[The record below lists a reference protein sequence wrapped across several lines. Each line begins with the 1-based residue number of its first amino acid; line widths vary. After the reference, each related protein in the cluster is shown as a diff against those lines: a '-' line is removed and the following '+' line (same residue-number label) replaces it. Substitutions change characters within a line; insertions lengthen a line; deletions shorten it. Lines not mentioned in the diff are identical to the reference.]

1 MKDMIY
7 KLLIC
12 VVGFIVGYL
21 LLPMANL
28 HPAFLIVGI
37 PTVLIAIAVR
47 YLIVGNAIVK
57 RFMLGILFT
66 VSLAFI
72 PASTVSAISI
82 WALGNYD
89 IKTGAFGTWILFNM
103 IFVAITLAS
112 AIGFTIWS
120 TLLVRIAHRQ
130 PIWCYFLVVAAPV
143 AGSYTLIYTGV
154 LELAL
159 RRISLTGSLFD
170 YIIIGLLAYSPGIIL
185 SAIISLTWRLANKS
199 VDHYVSLAADGG

>member
-12 VVGFIVGYL
+12 VVGFVVGYL

-28 HPAFLIVGI
+28 NPAFLIVGI
-37 PTVLIAIAVR
+37 PTVLIGIAVR
-47 YLIVGNAIVK
+47 YLTVGNAIVK
-57 RFMLGILFT
+57 RFMLGTLFT
-66 VSLAFI
+66 VGLAFI

-82 WALGNYD
+82 WAFGNYD
-89 IKTGAFGTWILFNM
+89 IKTGASGTWFLFIM
-103 IFVAITLAS
+103 IFAAITVAS
-112 AIGFTIWS
+112 AIGFAIWS
-120 TLLVRIAHRQ
+120 TLLVRITRRQ

-143 AGSYTLIYTGV
+143 AGCYTLIFTGI

-159 RRISLTGSLFD
+159 RRISLTGLLFD
-170 YIIIGLLAYSPGIIL
+170 YIIIGLLVYSSGIIL

-199 VDHYVSLAADGG
+199 AYP